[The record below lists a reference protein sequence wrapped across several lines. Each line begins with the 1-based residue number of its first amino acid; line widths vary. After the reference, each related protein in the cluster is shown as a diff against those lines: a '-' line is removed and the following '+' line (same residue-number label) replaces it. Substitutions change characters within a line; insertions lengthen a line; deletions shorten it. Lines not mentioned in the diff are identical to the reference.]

1 MDNNPLPNTFNHANQ
16 ADQQI
21 VENMAGGYGIT
32 SKEFSAKY
40 NSKRELY
47 SKSHSSIIMHTSS
60 WPILWF
66 MPQTSWRPRLVAT
79 FHHTQWRR
87 CTSSRHWWEIRRD
100 AFMCLRSALFTF
112 LSKYYQSSPQATVM
126 HLWPMQSRLTTN
138 FVPSDMKALPSRTS
152 CNGLTTS
159 IHMCSCSCR
168 RRESS

>member
-1 MDNNPLPNTFNHANQ
+1 MDSNPLPNTFNHANQ

-66 MPQTSWRPRLVAT
+66 MPQTLWRPRLVAT
-79 FHHTQWRR
+79 SHHTRWRR
-87 CTSSRHWWEIRRD
+87 CTSSRHWWEIRSD

-112 LSKYYQSSPQATVM
+112 LSKYRQSSPRTTFI
-126 HLWPMQSRLTTN
+126 HHRLMQSWLTTD
-138 FVPSDMKALPSRTS
+138 FVNLDTTALQSRIS
-152 CNGLTTS
+152 CNG
-159 IHMCSCSCR
+159 
-168 RRESS
+168 